1 MPRRKHTKKQSV
13 VACGDAN
20 QRVRESIRERER
32 LAEAKQKK
40 FEMLRQQYL
49 DELQRQ
55 KDAEEGALKYMKPD
69 IISPTITPAPD
80 RDVANE

>member
-49 DELQRQ
+49 EELQRQ
-55 KDAEEGALKYMKPD
+55 KDAEEGALKYLNKPD
-69 IISPTITPAPD
+69 NVVVNLNA
-80 RDVANE
+80 DVANE